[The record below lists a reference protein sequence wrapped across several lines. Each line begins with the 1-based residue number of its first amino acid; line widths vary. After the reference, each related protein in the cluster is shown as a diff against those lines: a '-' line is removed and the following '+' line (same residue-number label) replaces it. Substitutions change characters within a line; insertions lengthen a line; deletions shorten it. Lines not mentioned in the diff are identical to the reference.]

1 MFPIDFGGNIKI
13 QDSHWKSLQILTW
26 RYQPYQKKK
35 YMARVVIFEK
45 EPWKRSELG
54 QQNNMIYT
62 IRSWGY
68 MKNTLHSIGAGGI
81 EEHPIISERGHQ
93 IGAQSSESK
102 ESSWND
108 SPEVA
113 PPAIS
118 MGLCFWSWYKRLQ
131 AAPPRHFSEKP
142 RETACFTGNLENV

>member
-1 MFPIDFGGNIKI
+1 
-13 QDSHWKSLQILTW
+13 
-26 RYQPYQKKK
+26 
-35 YMARVVIFEK
+35 MARVVIFEK

-81 EEHPIISERGHQ
+81 EEHPIIERGHQ

-131 AAPPRHFSEKP
+131 AAPPDIFQKSREKQRVSLVILKMCKKNIKQCKRDASIFLRTVSKSYKLTSP
-142 RETACFTGNLENV
+142 AIPKGLGW